1 MGSCASQAL
10 LDLFITGFI
19 RSVPIPAGNV
29 PLFEVKSLACPK
41 VPGTPFVSDG
51 DFAWIKD
58 YLRQPIR
65 KELPTIVQ
73 KRRIH
78 CTFEIAEKIVLR
90 PDLRMA
96 NSASRSLTARY
107 DAN

>member
-41 VPGTPFVSDG
+41 VPGTPFVSAG
-51 DFAWIKD
+51 DFAWIKG

-65 KELPTIVQ
+65 KELPILSESFPEFAYGYSACVAGLLI
-73 KRRIH
+73 RRRAMDF
-78 CTFEIAEKIVLR
+78 CLGCYSGER
-90 PDLRMA
+90 
-96 NSASRSLTARY
+96 
-107 DAN
+107 